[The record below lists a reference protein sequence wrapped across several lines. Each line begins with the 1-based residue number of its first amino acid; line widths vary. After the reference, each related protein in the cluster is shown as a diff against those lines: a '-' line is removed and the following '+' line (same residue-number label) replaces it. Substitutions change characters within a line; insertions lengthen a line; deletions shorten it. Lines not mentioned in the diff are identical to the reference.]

1 MSDRPLAYTPATY
14 PSPHPVVGIDVTI
27 LVSRE
32 ATGGHEITL
41 QVGGVGAG
49 PPPHS
54 HPWDE
59 SFFVVKG
66 GVDFTVDGKSTRA
79 GPGAFFHLPAGT
91 IHAFCI
97 CEDGSLM
104 LEVTGAGS
112 RSSSMFRAIGEE
124 MAPGP
129 PKVEDVGRLVGILNR
144 FGADVHTD

>member
-1 MSDRPLAYTPATY
+1 MPVHPIAVTPSTY
-14 PSPHPVVGIDVTI
+14 PAPHPVVGIDVTV

-41 QVGGVGAG
+41 QSGGIGAG

-66 GVDFTVDGKSTRA
+66 AVDFTVEGKTTRA
-79 GPGAFFHLPAGT
+79 TPGAFFHLPAGT
-91 IHAFCI
+91 VHAFQI
-97 CEDGSLM
+97 CEDGSQM
-104 LEVTGAGS
+104 MEVTGAGS

-124 MAPGP
+124 MAPGK
-129 PKVEDVGRLVGILNR
+129 PKPEDVGKLVGILNR
-144 FGADVHTD
+144 FGADVQTD